1 MSIFHIVR
9 SFVCLSECWRLVA
22 MSTVRVIFMA
32 SVRLYKNTCNDILH
46 NLGDSSTKYTWAND

>member
-1 MSIFHIVR
+1 
-9 SFVCLSECWRLVA
+9 

-32 SVRLYKNTCNDILH
+32 SVRLYKNTCNNSLH